1 MTYQQARPCPAFT
14 LFRRIMPL
22 AVVSFLLLGMAEL
35 YAASPFELEIGEL
48 ERGAGTAKAPKGTPP
63 RPATVKKGGAP
74 SAPGRPTAQDLE
86 GEFVNYTIRPGDH
99 LYKVL
104 TSRFGLSSAQAEEQI
119 PRIRRINGIR
129 DIRELQV
136 GRTIRIPVSGKT
148 TREPAQPSPAAP
160 LPVAGEGPQV
170 VASKPAEP
178 GPPHETAAP
187 KTALCIITAKEP
199 AVIADALLDVLA
211 LKWDKAHPVTIPLG
225 GSAGASLTVPVDRYF
240 EHQGKRFFLDL
251 GEGDPDRAT
260 LLRLLELSGYR
271 RIAVGGT
278 DDFRTISGRI
288 LDALELRTEYRKH
301 HLAPRSGGPGAMEVP
316 GYLVFRP
323 LGAAERLFLT
333 DVPMEMQLKDLL
345 STGQWEI
352 E

>member
-1 MTYQQARPCPAFT
+1 MTYQQARPGRPIT
-14 LFRRIMPL
+14 YVGRIMPL
-22 AVVSFLLLGMAEL
+22 TLVSFLLFGGSAL

-48 ERGAGTAKAPKGTPP
+48 ERGSGTTKGQKGTSP

-129 DIRELQV
+129 DIRGLQV
-136 GRTIRIPVSGKT
+136 GRTIRIPVSGKM

-160 LPVAGEGPQV
+160 PPAAGEGPQV

-178 GPPHETAAP
+178 SPPHETAAP
-187 KTALCIITAKEP
+187 KTALCIITTKEP

-211 LKWDKAHPVTIPLG
+211 VKWDKAHPVTIPLG
-225 GSAGASLTVPVDRYF
+225 GSAGASLTIPVDRYF
-240 EHQGKRFFLDL
+240 EDQGKRFFLDL
-251 GEGDPDRAT
+251 GEADPNRAT

-278 DDFRTISGRI
+278 DDFRTIAGRI
-288 LDALELRTEYRKH
+288 LDALGLRTEYLKH
-301 HLAPRSGGPGAMEVP
+301 HFAPRSGGPGAMEIP

-323 LGAAERLFLT
+323 VGTAEQLFLT
-333 DVPMEMQLKDLL
+333 DLPMEKQIVDMI
-345 STGQWEI
+345 SSGQWEI
-352 E
+352 K